1 MYHIKRESW
10 FGGTKLNGV
19 NFRRLMDQYKV
30 IINIIRDSFIDMNK
44 GTVAEDNINIYCDKH
59 KRISNVDYYYC
70 NVISLHTWTM
80 CSKKVIWL
88 FFFFYQRSYFDQI
101 ITKTM

>member
-19 NFRRLMDQYKV
+19 NCRRLMDQYKV

-44 GTVAEDNINIYCDKH
+44 GTVAEDNISIYCDKH
-59 KRISNVDYYYC
+59 KRISNADYYYC
-70 NVISLHTWTM
+70 NVISLHT
-80 CSKKVIWL
+80 
-88 FFFFYQRSYFDQI
+88 
-101 ITKTM
+101 